1 MTKIIAT
8 LGPVS
13 ERSENIKKINQFT
26 NLFRVNGSHADLDWH
41 TKCVG
46 NVRQISKDAFV
57 LLDVPGI
64 KPRTTNINEISLKVN
79 QTVCFYFEKRHE
91 DLSFD
96 FTIQLSRPL
105 PSVPNPDSFIFSI
118 DDGKIM
124 FEGSNPSN
132 DIIIGRAKNDC
143 TLGSRK
149 GLNIPGAIYD
159 KEMQRNLIMN
169 FLEEHSHIGI
179 NAIGLSFVQN
189 SEIVDEVRS
198 RYPNKIIVAKIENTE
213 GLKNSK
219 QICAIADA
227 VMIDRGD
234 LSAEIGIE
242 NLFQAI
248 IKIAHETKMAGIP
261 LIMATEN
268 LSSMLINQQP
278 SKSDVISLSHSIQ
291 IGTDAIMLSD
301 ETAMSVQYEPILDW
315 LSTFLSKKSNQYLYA
330 YKQAGATV
338 AEDLMWSSISSLP
351 KGLPFILISRSG
363 AAFKKLV
370 GCGFENLH
378 LITDNQKLFEL
389 ASLYNLKITRKLF
402 PKLTTKQPSELIYNY
417 VEDNFDEIFN
427 DMTALS
433 HLC

>member
-1 MTKIIAT
+1 
-8 LGPVS
+8 
-13 ERSENIKKINQFT
+13 
-26 NLFRVNGSHADLDWH
+26 
-41 TKCVG
+41 
-46 NVRQISKDAFV
+46 
-57 LLDVPGI
+57 
-64 KPRTTNINEISLKVN
+64 
-79 QTVCFYFEKRHE
+79 
-91 DLSFD
+91 
-96 FTIQLSRPL
+96 
-105 PSVPNPDSFIFSI
+105 
-118 DDGKIM
+118 
-124 FEGSNPSN
+124 
-132 DIIIGRAKNDC
+132 
-143 TLGSRK
+143 
-149 GLNIPGAIYD
+149 
-159 KEMQRNLIMN
+159 MQRNLIMN

-301 ETAMSVQYEPILDW
+301 ETAMPVI
-315 LSTFLSKKSNQYLYA
+315 
-330 YKQAGATV
+330 
-338 AEDLMWSSISSLP
+338 
-351 KGLPFILISRSG
+351 
-363 AAFKKLV
+363 
-370 GCGFENLH
+370 
-378 LITDNQKLFEL
+378 
-389 ASLYNLKITRKLF
+389 
-402 PKLTTKQPSELIYNY
+402 
-417 VEDNFDEIFN
+417 
-427 DMTALS
+427 
-433 HLC
+433 